1 MEDFK
6 GYLITFEGIDGSGK
20 SVQAQ
25 RLYNNLKKQG
35 LDPLLIR
42 EPGGTEVSEKIRDIL
57 LLSERGSVSPV
68 TELMLY
74 EAARAELVSR
84 IIFPALKDGRVVI
97 SDRFTDSTVAY
108 QGFGRG
114 LDIDL
119 IEQINFFVCRQI
131 KPHLTIILDI
141 TLEESLR
148 RRNSISKKED
158 RIEKETSD
166 FFSAVITGYKSIA
179 DSDTNRAVLFD
190 GSLPVDK
197 LEQMIFER
205 VKQTISL

>member
-25 RLYNNLKKQG
+25 RLYNNLKKHG

-84 IIFPALKDGRVVI
+84 IISPALKDGRVVI

-166 FFSAVITGYKSIA
+166 FFKAVITGYKSIA
-179 DSDTNRAVLFD
+179 DSDAHRVVLFD
-190 GSLPVDK
+190 GGFPVNK
-197 LEQMIFER
+197 LEQMIFDR